1 MLNRRI
7 IGWCLTALLVVFASS
22 ASAQQPLKL
31 TGSWYQNRGPL
42 VDIPINGK
50 PAGCALFG
58 ANTRP
63 APPGGTNAGFP
74 DGAHTA
80 GTAFGGSLIP
90 APASLAT
97 QRVGACVGILN
108 EPATPTVG
116 NPNVGAAPTGG
127 GIPAVPAAAAIVN
140 AGPVPKSFTVNP
152 NAFGQA
158 AGKQIVAVA
167 VAPTVIQLASTFVL
181 EGPASQTSIPND
193 RKMFKSAWTAQT
205 GRVAADFT
213 WCPPGTQPAQVGSCT
228 APAVAGIAAEPG
240 FLVNGLIRYRGGAN
254 NFGGTMQMAL
264 SGNADVTVILGVPT
278 GGGMVPI
285 AHQPVAGMGLQEQG
299 AVYAYQ
305 GSANFPK
312 APGHSTYRL
321 NFPCTNAL
329 PAAPAGCSQ
338 VVASGALTNTSA
350 LAPGSNINWGMPWTT
365 GTVTVINTE
374 TQFGQPRTTVLTAMG
389 SDNRNALG
397 AGNITL
403 VAGGAS
409 YRIQAQQNFAALDL
423 ITMNMAPY
431 TPALSP
437 TGVAL
442 AGALIALSAGY
453 ILRRR
458 L

>member
-7 IGWCLTALLVVFASS
+7 IGWCVAALLVVFAGG
-22 ASAQQPLKL
+22 ASAQEPMKL
-31 TGSWYQNRGPL
+31 TGAWYQNRGPL

-58 ANTRP
+58 GNTRP
-63 APPGGTNAGFP
+63 SPPGGTNAAFP

-80 GTAFGGSLIP
+80 NSAFGGTLIP

-108 EPATPTVG
+108 EPPAPTLG

-127 GIPAVPAAAAIVN
+127 GIRATPMAVAIVN
-140 AGPVPKSFTVNP
+140 PGVAPRSFTVAPGGFNQ
-152 NAFGQA
+152 N

-181 EGPASQTSIPND
+181 SGPGDQTSIPND
-193 RKMFKSAWTAQT
+193 RRMFKSAWTAQT
-205 GRVAADFT
+205 GRLAANFT
-213 WCPPGTQPAQVGSCT
+213 WCPPGTQAAQLGSCT
-228 APAVAGIAAEPG
+228 APAVAGSTAFPSRLI
-240 FLVNGLIRYRGGAN
+240 NGLVRYRAGAN
-254 NFGGTMQMAL
+254 AFGGTMQMAM
-264 SGNADVTVILGVPT
+264 SGNADVTVILDVPT

-285 AHQPVAGMGLQEQG
+285 AHQPVAGMGYQEQG
-299 AVYAYQ
+299 AVYGYVGA
-305 GSANFPK
+305 ANFPK
-312 APGHSTYRL
+312 APGHSTYQI

-338 VVASGALTNTSA
+338 VVGSGALTDTSA

-365 GTVTVINTE
+365 GTVTIINTE
-374 TQFGQPRTTVLTAMG
+374 TQFGQPRNTILTAMG

-403 VAGGAS
+403 VAGGSS
-409 YRIQAQQNFAALDL
+409 YRIQAAQNFAALDL
-423 ITMNMAPY
+423 ITVNLAPY

-442 AGALIALSAGY
+442 AGTLIALSAGY

>member
-7 IGWCLTALLVVFASS
+7 IGWCVAALVVFFAGS
-22 ASAQQPLKL
+22 AVAQTPMKL

-50 PAGCALFG
+50 PAGCGLFG

-63 APPGGTNAGFP
+63 SPPGGTNAGFP

-90 APASLAT
+90 GPASLAT

-108 EPATPTVG
+108 EPATPTFG

-127 GIPAVPAAAAIVN
+127 GIPATPMAAAIVN
-140 AGPVPKSFTVNP
+140 PGPAPRSFTVLPGGFNQ
-152 NAFGQA
+152 N

-181 EGPASQTSIPND
+181 SGPADQTTIVND
-193 RKMFKSAWTAQT
+193 RRMFASAWTAQA
-205 GRVAADFT
+205 GRAAADFT
-213 WCPPGTQPAQVGSCT
+213 WCPPGTVAAQTGSCT
-228 APAVAGIAAEPG
+228 APAVAGNASYTKINA
-240 FLVNGLIRYRGGAN
+240 LIRYRAGAN
-254 NFGGTMQMAL
+254 KFGGTMQMAL
-264 SGNADVTVILGVPT
+264 SGDADVTIILGVPT

-285 AHQPVAGMGLQEQG
+285 AHQPVAGMGYQEQG
-299 AVYAYQ
+299 AVYGYL
-305 GSANFPK
+305 GNANFPK
-312 APGHSTYRL
+312 APGHSTYML

-338 VVASGALTNTSA
+338 VVGSGALTNTSA
-350 LAPGSNINWGMPWTT
+350 IPPGSNLNWGMPWTT

-374 TQFGQPRTTVLTAMG
+374 TQFGQPRSTVLTAMG
-389 SDNRNALG
+389 SDSRNALG

-403 VAGGAS
+403 VAGGTS

-423 ITMNMAPY
+423 ITMNVAPY